1 MEVRKAD
8 PEDADEACGIVRRS
22 IAELCRADHQDDNAT
37 ISGWLGNKTPDN
49 FRRWV
54 AQTFVC
60 VAIEQD
66 RIIGV
71 GAMTA
76 AGEITL
82 NYVSPDARF
91 RGVSKALLQCLERNA
106 IGLGLE
112 ALTLQ
117 STLTALPFYGSAG
130 FRMAGPPTKGFGVTF
145 GHPMIKRL

>member
-1 MEVRKAD
+1 MEVRKAG

-22 IAELCRADHQDDNAT
+22 IAELCRTDHQGDEAT
-37 ISGWLGNKTPDN
+37 ISAWLANKTPDT
-49 FRRWV
+49 FARWI

-91 RGVSKALLQCLERNA
+91 RGVTKALLHCLERNA
-106 IGLGLE
+106 VELGLE

-130 FRMAGPPTKGFGVTF
+130 FQAAGPPTKGLGVTF